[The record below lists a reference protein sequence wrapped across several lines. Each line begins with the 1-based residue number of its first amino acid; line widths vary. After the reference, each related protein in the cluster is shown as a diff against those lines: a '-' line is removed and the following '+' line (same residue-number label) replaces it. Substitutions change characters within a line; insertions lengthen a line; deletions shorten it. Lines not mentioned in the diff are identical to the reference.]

1 MLATKLNY
9 VPFGRLYEAGTL
21 ELAVCASGYSQCV
34 SWWRVLVVA
43 LVAGVVEGVVGV
55 ADGAVGE
62 VAGLGEDA
70 FGVVC

>member
-1 MLATKLNY
+1 M
-9 VPFGRLYEAGTL
+9 
-21 ELAVCASGYSQCV
+21 V
-34 SWWRVLVVA
+34 S

-62 VAGLGEDA
+62 VAGMGEDA

>member
-1 MLATKLNY
+1 MLPGSVCVVVRVQSLA
-9 VPFGRLYEAGTL
+9 
-21 ELAVCASGYSQCV
+21 LAVCASGYSQGV